1 MTNNQTEILK
11 YLANNFD
18 TRELKTVE
26 GRIRWFSVMNG
37 IFRRNK
43 LKNPEIIKKPTI
55 DIDKEEKKYIPASQ
69 GRIRRIKRE
78 NTSIDENRVFLKD
91 INERMGGFIS
101 DEIIESML
109 NRASYS
115 MKNLYER
122 IRPDLNEAVEL
133 IDIPENDRE
142 NETLKLF
149 MYIRI
154 TKPISKIQA
163 KTLKPEEI
171 KSLIEDSVL
180 EYNDAL
186 NLFKSLMEHSK
197 ENGQEIDYKT
207 VKSMMTR
214 KGDEAI
220 LSWNLPTEDVLD
232 NQPAEQ
238 ETSTEESIDD
248 ESKTETGAGE
258 GKDISKINGEED
270 ELVALFRERVE
281 TLMAKKRTLGEEK
294 EELLENT
301 KMLRELEAQ
310 QQKLLD
316 DIGENKSNIVNELKE
331 HKNKIEKLE
340 EQKRRIEAEINQE
353 KEAEAGCEE
362 KLKGISKERKE
373 TITEQQRIQ
382 NQLLENEKRKK
393 EIDSE
398 LDDIA
403 NKEKNIRELIQ

>member
-1 MTNNQTEILK
+1 
-11 YLANNFD
+11 
-18 TRELKTVE
+18 
-26 GRIRWFSVMNG
+26 
-37 IFRRNK
+37 
-43 LKNPEIIKKPTI
+43 
-55 DIDKEEKKYIPASQ
+55 
-69 GRIRRIKRE
+69 
-78 NTSIDENRVFLKD
+78 
-91 INERMGGFIS
+91 
-101 DEIIESML
+101 
-109 NRASYS
+109 
-115 MKNLYER
+115 
-122 IRPDLNEAVEL
+122 
-133 IDIPENDRE
+133 
-142 NETLKLF
+142 
-149 MYIRI
+149 
-154 TKPISKIQA
+154 
-163 KTLKPEEI
+163 
-171 KSLIEDSVL
+171 
-180 EYNDAL
+180 
-186 NLFKSLMEHSK
+186 
-197 ENGQEIDYKT
+197 
-207 VKSMMTR
+207 MMTR

-316 DIGENKSNIVNELKE
+316 DIGENKPNIVNELKE
-331 HKNKIEKLE
+331 QKNKIEKLE